1 MRRFF
6 LPMTLV
12 ALAPLL
18 FCGDAMGQPKPQSA
32 AKPGAKA
39 YALLPAGAGRN
50 VMVRVCSQCHT
61 PERAAL
67 ERHDLDGWNDL
78 IGVMQNNGA
87 EASDDEFDQIAAYL
101 AKAFPP
107 GKPLPKN
114 LPKLK

>member
-1 MRRFF
+1 VRRFF
-6 LPMTLV
+6 LLTTLV

-18 FCGDAMGQPKPQSA
+18 FCSDAMAQPK
-32 AKPGAKA
+32 AKPPAKA
-39 YALLPAGAGRN
+39 YPLLPAGPGRD
-50 VMVRVCSQCHT
+50 VMIRVCSQCHT

-67 ERHDLDGWNDL
+67 ERHNLDGWNDL

-114 LPKLK
+114 LPKIK